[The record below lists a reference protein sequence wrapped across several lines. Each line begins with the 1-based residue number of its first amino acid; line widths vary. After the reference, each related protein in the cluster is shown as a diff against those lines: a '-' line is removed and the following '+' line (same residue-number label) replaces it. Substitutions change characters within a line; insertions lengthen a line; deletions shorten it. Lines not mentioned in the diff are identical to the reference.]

1 MIKLW
6 NEAWKPSSF
15 MLDFCLEEINAI
27 EQVFPDAEIFL
38 CDFHREKAWTEWLNK
53 KDHGVHKRKK
63 EILALM
69 RNVALTTNKE
79 EHERALKT
87 LTSSPIWKQS
97 KMLRQWFSQKWL
109 SDIKKWAH
117 IYRKGTQVII
127 INTNNGL
134 ERQHETL
141 KYSYLDG
148 YKNCTLSEMIGVLH
162 HRFFPDTFKKYME
175 KNLRS
180 CGHYRKYAVSV
191 PLFLRNRPQE
201 FIKHTMQRYFS
212 SLDETHVLE
221 KDEQNGVFKVK
232 SESEKDLIYTVTL
245 GGEMPACECKD
256 WQRYLMPCKHMCAIF
271 RLTEYKWEKLNPTYS
286 LNPLFLLD
294 SECFKNILE
303 LDLGT
308 DFELL
313 DTSKCPSLYALSNT
327 LIKSLP
333 PRRRKNRNILIRV
346 CSQYLK
352 QLQDLVF
359 VSDEEY
365 LTELS
370 VTLKDL
376 VAKSWEKAPKD
387 HGLMLQDITPKIV
400 VQTIKDLPQRQ
411 YGKSKQPDLRRFG
424 LQADK
429 MKEDVWETLPDS
441 DEAEVFTTEI
451 TQSIWVT
458 VSKFRLSMKDREVIT
473 KNEWL
478 DDHLINACQF
488 LLSKRRDEVS
498 GFIDSAVMSHTE
510 VPLLDCNE
518 IIQIHH
524 VGAHWLV
531 SHRLR
536 KDVTIYDSMAVTT
549 FSDSLKKQIIKLYKP
564 LFDGENEVLKVKSI
578 CCQKQKGAS
587 DCGLFAIAN
596 ALALLEGINLK
607 KIQFIQADM
616 RPHLVSCLE
625 KGQLVMFPYVTRGS
639 RKIYIQQIIL
649 TTLCTCHIYQHGE
662 PMVECSKCKCWYH
675 FSCVS
680 LDKDDKRVKTKRKF
694 YCDLCTK

>member
-271 RLTEYKWEKLNPTYS
+271 RLTEYKWEKIEPYLQP
-286 LNPLFLLD
+286 NPLFLLD

-313 DTSKCPSLYALSNT
+313 DTN
-327 LIKSLP
+327 
-333 PRRRKNRNILIRV
+333 
-346 CSQYLK
+346 
-352 QLQDLVF
+352 
-359 VSDEEY
+359 EEY

-376 VAKSWEKAPKD
+376 VAKSWEKAPRIMD
-387 HGLMLQDITPKIV
+387 
-400 VQTIKDLPQRQ
+400 
-411 YGKSKQPDLRRFG
+411 
-424 LQADK
+424 
-429 MKEDVWETLPDS
+429 
-441 DEAEVFTTEI
+441 
-451 TQSIWVT
+451 
-458 VSKFRLSMKDREVIT
+458 
-473 KNEWL
+473 
-478 DDHLINACQF
+478 
-488 LLSKRRDEVS
+488 
-498 GFIDSAVMSHTE
+498 
-510 VPLLDCNE
+510 
-518 IIQIHH
+518 
-524 VGAHWLV
+524 
-531 SHRLR
+531 
-536 KDVTIYDSMAVTT
+536 
-549 FSDSLKKQIIKLYKP
+549 
-564 LFDGENEVLKVKSI
+564 
-578 CCQKQKGAS
+578 
-587 DCGLFAIAN
+587 
-596 ALALLEGINLK
+596 
-607 KIQFIQADM
+607 
-616 RPHLVSCLE
+616 
-625 KGQLVMFPYVTRGS
+625 
-639 RKIYIQQIIL
+639 
-649 TTLCTCHIYQHGE
+649 
-662 PMVECSKCKCWYH
+662 
-675 FSCVS
+675 
-680 LDKDDKRVKTKRKF
+680 
-694 YCDLCTK
+694 